1 MLSTILCAGLARSIS
16 ECRVAVVLL
25 SDDWACGAA
34 HAREREELEARPSAS
49 CFLLASALKRY
60 GVISFRRYRRR

>member
-1 MLSTILCAGLARSIS
+1 MLTTIFCAGLARSIS

-25 SDDWACGAA
+25 SDDWACGAT

-49 CFLLASALKRY
+49 CSLLASVLKRHK
-60 GVISFRRYRRR
+60 VISSRRYRRR